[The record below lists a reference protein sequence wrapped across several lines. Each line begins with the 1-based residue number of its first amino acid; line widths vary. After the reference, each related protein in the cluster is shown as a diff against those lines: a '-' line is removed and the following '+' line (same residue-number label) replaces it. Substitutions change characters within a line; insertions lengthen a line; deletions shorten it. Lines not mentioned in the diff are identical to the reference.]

1 MHPVSG
7 ITLSIYSQWY
17 TTPNWHNLRLSRLKL
32 FLTSLNLLLC
42 KSFLYLPKVN
52 TYIWEVTHIRVDK
65 YRELRDESAALKNF
79 DLAAKNEPKTNSK
92 SFIWSSWVQSII
104 IILVKDSTTLLWKH
118 WILWSFLS
126 QEMNIWSWS
135 MLIKILLFCYFYSNR
150 LCGLSPG

>member
-7 ITLSIYSQWY
+7 IALSIYSQWY
-17 TTPNWHNLRLSRLKL
+17 TTPNWHNLRLWRLKL
-32 FLTSLNLLLC
+32 FLTENLLLC
-42 KSFLYLPKVN
+42 KSFLYLPQVN
-52 TYIWEVTHIRVDK
+52 TYIWEENHIVDK
-65 YRELRDESAALKNF
+65 YRE
-79 DLAAKNEPKTNSK
+79 PQTNS
-92 SFIWSSWVQSII
+92 FHWVQHVI
-104 IILVKDSTTLLWKH
+104 IILVKYSTTLLWKH